1 MTSSRLPPPGDL
13 STRADW
19 VAPPAGDPPSS
30 APSRQE
36 TADDRRK
43 RIEWVK
49 YYLATGQLQE
59 ASDIGWTGVD
69 LQAATSLEQLVREPR
84 TGAPSPPP
92 PIVNEGD
99 MDVEEQRRR
108 GWIKYYVESN
118 QLEQARALG
127 WDGGAAGERRGVPS
141 AGSPGP
147 AASAAGPSGA
157 EKQPLLQQDEEDDE
171 EEEERRIAWIQHYVK
186 AGELE
191 RAVELGWD
199 GVDWRTNERLVEVL
213 PPDEGGRGRPRP
225 RSRASL
231 LRVTSEQAE
240 AEARAAP
247 SPSGSAV
254 HASSLTRI

>member
-1 MTSSRLPPPGDL
+1 MRPPNKAPREIV
-13 STRADW
+13 RAATY
-19 VAPPAGDPPSS
+19 VAKHLRPERRPRGS
-30 APSRQE
+30 
-36 TADDRRK
+36 ADDC
-43 RIEWVK
+43 W
-49 YYLATGQLQE
+49 
-59 ASDIGWTGVD
+59 
-69 LQAATSLEQLVREPR
+69 
-84 TGAPSPPP
+84 
-92 PIVNEGD
+92 
-99 MDVEEQRRR
+99 
-108 GWIKYYVESN
+108 
-118 QLEQARALG
+118 
-127 WDGGAAGERRGVPS
+127 
-141 AGSPGP
+141 
-147 AASAAGPSGA
+147 
-157 EKQPLLQQDEEDDE
+157 QQDEEDDE

-213 PPDEGGRGRPRP
+213 PPDEGGEGSPGGRGRPRP

>member
-1 MTSSRLPPPGDL
+1 MVPQEPLQQLPPVQVPGLRLL
-13 STRADW
+13 S
-19 VAPPAGDPPSS
+19 P
-30 APSRQE
+30 
-36 TADDRRK
+36 
-43 RIEWVK
+43 
-49 YYLATGQLQE
+49 
-59 ASDIGWTGVD
+59 
-69 LQAATSLEQLVREPR
+69 
-84 TGAPSPPP
+84 
-92 PIVNEGD
+92 
-99 MDVEEQRRR
+99 RRR